1 MYTLYQTFLA
11 LYGAVVTA
19 QYAQASAQTVVNA
32 VNQVAIGIQATLN
45 SLLSFMASPIGLVV
59 IGITALIA
67 IIALLVANW
76 DTVKEVAGNV
86 WDWIKSVWNNVAAWF
101 QEKILD
107 PLVNGFKGMVNGIIG
122 FINGMISAV
131 ISGINFIIRALNKV
145 SFNVPDWVPGI
156 GGMTIGF
163 SINEIKAPQIPYLA
177 KGAVLP
183 ANKPFLAMVGD
194 QKHGTNVEAPL
205 ATIQEAVAVVMED
218 MIASNMAGHE
228 TANIGFMK
236 RWLRK

>member
-1 MYTLYQTFLA
+1 MIDITALTLEMYTLYQTFLA
-11 LYGAVVTA
+11 LSGAVVTA

-101 QEKILD
+101 QEKILN

-131 ISGINFIIRALNKV
+131 ISGINFIIRALN
-145 SFNVPDWVPGI
+145 
-156 GGMTIGF
+156 
-163 SINEIKAPQIPYLA
+163 
-177 KGAVLP
+177 
-183 ANKPFLAMVGD
+183 
-194 QKHGTNVEAPL
+194 
-205 ATIQEAVAVVMED
+205 
-218 MIASNMAGHE
+218 
-228 TANIGFMK
+228 
-236 RWLRK
+236 